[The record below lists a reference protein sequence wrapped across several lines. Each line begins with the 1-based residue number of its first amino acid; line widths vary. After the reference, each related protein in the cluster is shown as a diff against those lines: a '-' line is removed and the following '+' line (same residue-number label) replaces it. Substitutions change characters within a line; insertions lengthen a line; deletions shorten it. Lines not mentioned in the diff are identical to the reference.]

1 MENNEIQFDEP
12 EYRVPRRQIQR
23 NLFVDFLIK
32 RGWAKDKQQAMYILF
47 GVIGVCILVTFWFF
61 TKGGSEVEIPKGS
74 NIINSPNEPPKLAEP
89 LL

>member
-1 MENNEIQFDEP
+1 MNMENNDIQFDEP

-47 GVIGVCILVTFWFF
+47 GVIGVCVFVIVFIQFGNTSDAELPY
-61 TKGGSEVEIPKGS
+61 GGGHNPESQ
-74 NIINSPNEPPKLAEP
+74 INP
-89 LL
+89 